1 MTPPFAPD
9 AAAPRTS
16 AGKND
21 GGALTGLKVIDMT
34 RVLGGPYGTQIL
46 ADHGAEVIKVE
57 PPQGDETRDWGP
69 PFRNSL
75 SAYFT
80 GVNRNKRSI
89 ALDLSR
95 GEAHEVLFRLLDDA
109 DVLVDNFKAGT
120 MEAWGL
126 SYETVLKDRFPK
138 LIHCRITGFGPDGPL
153 GALPGYDSVV
163 QAWSGVTSI
172 NGAPAGG
179 PVRCGIPVIDLGTGF
194 HVVIGILMALTERSR
209 SGLGQAVD
217 VALFDTGVALLHP
230 YAANWFMSGKTPTRQ
245 GNGHANIVPH
255 DLFRTRGRDVVIIAG
270 NNRQFRRLCAELGCE
285 EIADDPRFAN
295 NQERLIHKAA
305 LTEIIAARM
314 KEHDG
319 EEIALR
325 LLKAGVPAGA
335 VLEVPDVL
343 NHPQTLGRAMVV
355 EKDGYRGTGI
365 PIKFSRTPGAVTRVP
380 PQFAADTREVL
391 REAGYDDATIEHLA
405 ALGVLVTERR
415 RG

>member
-1 MTPPFAPD
+1 MTSSTAPD
-9 AAAPRTS
+9 SSAPGATAEQ
-16 AGKND
+16 AG
-21 GGALTGLKVIDMT
+21 GGALAGLKVIDLT

-95 GEAHEVLFRLLDDA
+95 PEAHAVLFRLLENA

-126 SYETVLKDRFPK
+126 GYEAVLRQRFPK
-138 LIHCRITGFGPDGPL
+138 LIHCRITGFGSNGPL
-153 GALPGYDSVV
+153 GGLPGYDSVV
-163 QAWSGVTSI
+163 QAWSGVTSV
-172 NGAPAGG
+172 NGAPGGG

-194 HVVIGILMALTERSR
+194 HVVIGILMALTERAR

-217 VALFDTGVALLHP
+217 VTLFDTGVALLHP

-255 DLFRTRGRDVVIIAG
+255 DLFRTKGRDIVIIAG
-270 NNRQFRRLCAELGCE
+270 NDRQFLRLCAELGC
-285 EIADDPRFAN
+285 ADVAQDSRFAN
-295 NQERLIHKAA
+295 NQARLANKAA
-305 LTEIIAARM
+305 LTEILAARM
-314 KEHDG
+314 AEHDG

-335 VLEVPDVL
+335 VLELPDVL
-343 NHPQTLGRAMVV
+343 DHPQTQSRQMVV

-365 PIKFSRTPGAVTRVP
+365 PIKLSRTPGAVTRVP
-380 PQFAADTREVL
+380 PQFAADSREIL
-391 REAGYDDATIEHLA
+391 REAGYDEAMIADLA